1 MPTLAAIRS
10 LDTIDPLPWVSG
22 EKSSPPKKDEAPRK
36 GREEVRPG
44 IWRRPDGKLETD
56 LPPPVPPSKHSGLTF
71 QEVRERIAAEIYYFE
86 FAFGDFRGL
95 LGP

>member
-22 EKSSPPKKDEAPRK
+22 EKPLPKKKDEAPRK
-36 GREEVRPG
+36 GRKEVRPG
-44 IWRRPDGKLETD
+44 IWRRPDEKLETD
-56 LPPPVPPSKHSGLTF
+56 LPLPVPPSRYEWVTIALGFKYSGP
-71 QEVRERIAAEIYYFE
+71 
-86 FAFGDFRGL
+86 FGDFRGL